1 MSEDS
6 DLEKTEP
13 PSSRKLEKAREE
25 GDVPRSREL
34 SMVVLLVV
42 AGSALWVMG
51 DTMFARLSQILKNSL
66 KFNRDQAFDM
76 TEISRVATQNII
88 EAILAFA
95 PLGLV
100 VVVAIVGSPLII
112 GGWNFSSKALMPN
125 FGKLNVVK
133 GLGNIV
139 SKNSGVELIKSLL
152 KTFFVGI
159 IAWVVV
165 KGKFG
170 EFTRLSDMPIEVGV
184 SKLGSIMW
192 VTYITIVSALV
203 LIAIIDVAYQLWH
216 YNDKL
221 KMTKQ
226 EVRDEAKESE
236 GNPEVKAKI
245 RFIQREMARRR
256 MMADIPT
263 ADVVIT
269 NPTHYAVA
277 LKYSE
282 NSSGAPKVVAK
293 GADAVAAKIREIASQ
308 NKVPLMEAPPLARA
322 LHEHAE
328 IGDEIPEALFS
339 AVAEVLAY
347 IFQLKKY
354 TQSGG
359 IEPVPPTDITVPSEL
374 DPLNDTSK
382 GERQE

>member
-13 PSSRKLEKAREE
+13 PSSRKLDKAREE

-34 SMVVLLVV
+34 SMVVLLVA
-42 AGSALWVMG
+42 AGSTLWVMG
-51 DTMFARLSQILKNSL
+51 DTMFARLSQIIRNSL
-66 KFNRDQAFDM
+66 KFNREQAFDM
-76 TEISRVATQNII
+76 TELGRIATQNVI
-88 EAILAFA
+88 EAVFAFA

-100 VVVAIVGSPLII
+100 VLLATVGSPLII
-112 GGWNFSSKALMPN
+112 GGWNFSTKALMPN
-125 FGKLNVVK
+125 FGKLNVIK
-133 GLGNIV
+133 GLTNIV

-152 KTFFVGI
+152 KTVFVGVV
-159 IAWVVV
+159 AWVVV
-165 KGKFG
+165 KGKIG
-170 EFTRLSDMPIEVGV
+170 ELTRLSDLSVEMGIA
-184 SKLGSIMW
+184 KLGSVMW
-192 VTYITIVSALV
+192 VTYITIVAALV
-203 LIAIIDVAYQLWH
+203 VIAIIDVSYQLWH

-256 MMADIPT
+256 MMSDIPT

-293 GADAVAAKIREIASQ
+293 GADAVAAKIREIASA
-308 NKVPLMEAPPLARA
+308 NNIPLMEAPPLARA

-328 IGDEIPEALFS
+328 IGDEIPEALYS

-354 TQSGG
+354 ATSGG
-359 IEPVPPTDITVPSEL
+359 AAPVAPTDISVPPEL
-374 DPLNDTSK
+374 DPLKNTSLSETK
-382 GERQE
+382 Q